1 MLHAVIMAGGSGT
14 RFWPASRQTLPKQ
27 LLRMTGESSM
37 LQATFD
43 RLNKLV
49 SPEHIL
55 ILTNQ
60 AISETVA
67 SQIPSLP
74 QEHIIGE
81 PCKRD
86 TAPCIGVAAS
96 LIAAVDPQGSMIV
109 MPSDHVIEPREE
121 FHRTVQAGLALI
133 EEDPTRIVT
142 FGIRPNY
149 PAESFGYI
157 QRGESIPSRLN
168 TSAFKVSRF
177 REKPNR
183 QTAQEYVQSGQYYW
197 NSGIFLWK
205 ANTILNAIEQNEP
218 EMYSH
223 IRNIA
228 SSIGKGNFRANFQE
242 EYEKIKGKSI
252 DFAVMEHYSN
262 VVVIESTFR
271 WDDVGSWQAM
281 ARLVNPDDN
290 GNAVQG
296 PYLPI
301 DSSGMIV
308 RTDDDHLVVTIGTKD
323 MIVVHTPDATL
334 VAPKSEEERV
344 REVVQQLT
352 ELGHIRY
359 L

>member
-14 RFWPASRQTLPKQ
+14 RFWPASRQLLPKQ
-27 LLRMTGESSM
+27 LLRMTSEQTM
-37 LQATFD
+37 LQSTFE
-43 RLNKLV
+43 RLDKLV
-49 SPEHIL
+49 SPEHVL

-60 AISETVA
+60 ALSETVA
-67 SQIPSLP
+67 EQVPRLP
-74 QEHIIGE
+74 REHIIGE

-86 TAPCIGVAAS
+86 TAPCIAVAAS
-96 LIAAVDPQGSMIV
+96 LIAAVDPNGSMIV
-109 MPSDHVIEPREE
+109 MPSDHVIEPVEE
-121 FHRTVQAGLALI
+121 FHRTVQAGLALV

-157 QRGESIPSRLN
+157 QRGAAIPSTLN
-168 TSAFKVSRF
+168 TSAFQVDRF

-183 QTAQEYVQSGQYYW
+183 ETAQEYVDSGKFYW

-205 ANTILNAIEQNEP
+205 ASAILKAIESNEP
-218 EMYSH
+218 EMYRH
-223 IRNIA
+223 IQEIA
-228 SSIGKGNFRANFQE
+228 SSIGQVDFTEKFE
-242 EYEKIKGKSI
+242 SEYAKIKGKSI
-252 DFAVMEHYSN
+252 DFAVMEHYDN
-262 VVVIESTFR
+262 VAVVETTFR

-281 ARLVNPDDN
+281 ARLVAPDDK

-296 PYLPI
+296 SYLPI

-308 RTDDDHLVVTIGTKD
+308 RSDKDHLVVTIGTKD
-323 MIVVHTPDATL
+323 MIVVHTQDATL
-334 VAPKSEEERV
+334 VAPKNEEERV

-352 ELGHIRY
+352 ELGHLRY

>member
-1 MLHAVIMAGGSGT
+1 
-14 RFWPASRQTLPKQ
+14 
-27 LLRMTGESSM
+27 M
-37 LQATFD
+37 LQATFE
-43 RLNKLV
+43 RLDQLV
-49 SPEHIL
+49 SPEHVL

-60 AISETVA
+60 ALSETVA
-67 SQIPSLP
+67 SQIPRLP
-74 QEHIIGE
+74 REHIIGE

-86 TAPCIGVAAS
+86 TAPCIAVAAS
-96 LIAAVDPQGSMIV
+96 LIAAVDPNGSMIV

-121 FHRTVQAGLALI
+121 FHRTVQAGLALV

-142 FGIRPNY
+142 FGIKPNY

-157 QRGESIPSRLN
+157 QRGQSIPSTLN
-168 TSAFKVSRF
+168 TSAYQVDCF

-183 QTAQEYVQSGQYYW
+183 ETAQEYVNSGKFYW

-205 ANTILNAIEQNEP
+205 ASTILKAIEENEP
-218 EMYSH
+218 EMFAH
-223 IRNIA
+223 IQEIA
-228 SSIGKGNFRANFQE
+228 SSIGKMDFTNKFEG
-242 EYEKIKGKSI
+242 EYCKIKGKSI
-252 DFAVMEHYSN
+252 DFAVMEHYKN
-262 VVVIESTFR
+262 VVVVETTFR

-281 ARLVNPDDN
+281 ARLVAPDEK

-296 PYLPI
+296 SYVPI

-308 RTDDDHLVVTIGTKD
+308 RSDKDHLVVTIGTKD
-323 MIVVHTPDATL
+323 MIVVHTQDATL

-352 ELGHIRY
+352 ELGHLRY